1 MRVGVRGRVWMIGVA
16 LACGLTS
23 CVERLVRVGAR
34 CEGRLGLGVWVRARG
49 EGYHPAGKEGD
60 LE

>member
-1 MRVGVRGRVWMIGVA
+1 MRCRVGMIGVA
-16 LACGLTS
+16 LACSLTS
-23 CVERLVRVGAR
+23 CVECLVRVGAR

-49 EGYHPAGKEGD
+49 EGYHPAGEERD